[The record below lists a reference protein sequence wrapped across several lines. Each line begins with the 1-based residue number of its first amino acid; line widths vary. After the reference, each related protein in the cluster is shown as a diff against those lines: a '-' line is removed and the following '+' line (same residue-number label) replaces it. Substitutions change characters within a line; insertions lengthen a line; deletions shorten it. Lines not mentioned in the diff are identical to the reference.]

1 MGRIDITCM
10 LYEFV
15 CDWRVAVALP
25 VLMSRRLEGRLGT
38 TFVFKNYLS
47 WRAVVAPSTGMYE

>member
-1 MGRIDITCM
+1 MGRIGIICM

-47 WRAVVAPSTGMYE
+47 WRVVVAGMYE